1 MAAVFSLSVLTPEK
15 NLFTGDAAEIV
26 FSTTL
31 GRVGMM
37 AGHSPMFAEVAEGI
51 MEILAGDGWKIA
63 AVGQGF
69 GEIAYSKAEFFV
81 DTAEWADEIDAA
93 RAKEALERATN
104 RIRGGISRVEYLRTQ
119 AAMSRALARLKAV
132 SSNMSHKKV

>member
-1 MAAVFSLSVLTPEK
+1 MPGKFSLSVLTPEK
-15 NLFTGDAAEIV
+15 ELFQGDAAEIV

-31 GRVGMM
+31 GRVGVM
-37 AGHSPMFAEVAEGI
+37 AGHSPIFAEVAEGI
-51 MEILAGDGWKIA
+51 MEILVGDEWKVA

-69 GEIAYSKAEFFV
+69 GEIAYTKAEFFV

-93 RAKEALERATN
+93 RAKEALDRASN
-104 RIRGGISRVEYLRTQ
+104 RIRGEISRVEYLRTQ

-132 SSNMSHKKV
+132 NSSASRKK